1 MVKIKSLF
9 IIEILAWDTRLFV
22 VMRTILIYNRKM
34 NSHSCSTIGLN
45 QLNPGESAV
54 IFTVGLNSDTDSRM
68 QLAGIQRLEELGFV
82 PGERLML
89 MRRGLG
95 GDPLA
100 IRIGTSLFALRK
112 VEASAIRVQRD

>member
-1 MVKIKSLF
+1 MNQTSAS
-9 IIEILAWDTRLFV
+9 IISI
-22 VMRTILIYNRKM
+22 
-34 NSHSCSTIGLN
+34 H

-54 IFTVGLNSDTDSRM
+54 IQTVGLGPETDPR
-68 QLAGIQRLEELGFV
+68 LLAAGIHRLEELGFV
-82 PGERLML
+82 PGERLTL

-112 VEASAIRVQRD
+112 AEASAIRVQRD